1 MMRYK
6 LTIEYDGTKY
16 VGWQRQKNGPSIQE
30 EIEKAISNLTGKFSE
45 VVGAGRT
52 DSGVHALGQV
62 AHFDTDK
69 DFKIDT
75 IRDGLNKYL
84 YPQPIAILKA
94 YKMKNFFH
102 ARFSAKQR
110 YYLYKIVNRRS
121 YLTLEK
127 NKVWI
132 LHKQL
137 DFSLMNQAAKYF
149 LGKHNLN
156 AFRSINCQSKS
167 SVKTIDYIN
176 VSKKSDRIMIGV
188 KAKSFLHSQV
198 RIMVGTLVSVG
209 KGQILPGQLKLIIK
223 NQNRKDA
230 GPTAPPEGLYLK
242 SVKY

>member
-1 MMRYK
+1 MIRYK

-94 YKMKNFFH
+94 YKMKNNFQYH
-102 ARFSAKQR
+102 H
-110 YYLYKIVNRRS
+110 L
-121 YLTLEK
+121 
-127 NKVWI
+127 
-132 LHKQL
+132 
-137 DFSLMNQAAKYF
+137 
-149 LGKHNLN
+149 
-156 AFRSINCQSKS
+156 
-167 SVKTIDYIN
+167 
-176 VSKKSDRIMIGV
+176 
-188 KAKSFLHSQV
+188 
-198 RIMVGTLVSVG
+198 
-209 KGQILPGQLKLIIK
+209 
-223 NQNRKDA
+223 
-230 GPTAPPEGLYLK
+230 
-242 SVKY
+242 